1 MSLIETAPT
10 IEAVPLVH
18 STWVW
23 VTRTS
28 HYGKKSGEWRCKRC
42 RAIAHGGLSPYCSKC
57 GAKMKLKEDAC
68 DPT

>member
-1 MSLIETAPT
+1 MEKTKY
-10 IEAVPLVH
+10 VPLVH

-23 VTRTS
+23 APRTS

-42 RAIAHGGLSPYCSKC
+42 HAIAHGGLSPYCSKC